1 MKRWRNGLSL
11 RWMRWHTAVS
21 QYDRVRPRRW
31 LAVIAALG
39 FTVGAFAQ
47 AQPDPLDAQLRSAMA
62 AVQISAAS
70 TSLIIRE
77 LDSGQTL
84 VSLHPDEPR
93 NPASVMKT
101 VTTFAALDLLG
112 PGYRWK
118 TEALI
123 SKRPD
128 ATGRIDDLYLR
139 GQGNP
144 FWVADDFNA
153 FVAAIYA
160 RGVRQI
166 DGNLVLD
173 RSYYDVPEGDP
184 AAFDDKP
191 HRVYN
196 MLPDPLTLNFGSLS
210 LLIVPNVAAH
220 RLDVQV
226 DPPVTTLGVDN
237 QITLQRKACKRRNI
251 RLRMNVEEDEAGF
264 TRAKLTGEF
273 PNRCR
278 EFELVR
284 VLLNS
289 VNQVVGAFDARWSEL
304 GGSWSG
310 GQREAAAPEDAIT
323 LYKQVSPPL
332 GDIIRSINKFS
343 NNVMTRQM
351 FLTIGAEQF
360 EAPATLAKARN
371 AVEQSL
377 SNNGIDTS
385 DLFVDNGSGL
395 SRDAR
400 VRASTL
406 IDMFDVAF
414 RHRYGSDFFAA
425 LPVPGVDGTLEAR
438 FDKGQF
444 VGQAHIKTGTLDHVI
459 AMGGLVQAHDGR
471 RYLVT
476 LIINQQDVHR
486 GSGLSFQKKLL
497 RLLVNR

>member
-1 MKRWRNGLSL
+1 
-11 RWMRWHTAVS
+11 MRSPTAAS
-21 QYDRVRPRRW
+21 RRRARDPRRW
-31 LAVIAALG
+31 LMIVAAFGLATGAIAQTAV
-39 FTVGAFAQ
+39 
-47 AQPDPLDAQLRSAMA
+47 DPLDAQLRSAM
-62 AVQISAAS
+62 SALKIAPES
-70 TSLIIRE
+70 TSIIIRE
-77 LDSGQTL
+77 LGSRRTL
-84 VSLHPDEPR
+84 VSLNPDTPR

-112 PGYRWK
+112 PGFRWQ
-118 TEALI
+118 TEALV

-128 ATGRIDDLYLR
+128 ATGRVDDLYLR
-139 GQGNP
+139 GGGNP
-144 FWVADDFNA
+144 LWVADDFNA

-166 DGNLVLD
+166 DGDLILD
-173 RSYYDVPEGDP
+173 RSYYDVPAGDR

-220 RLDVQV
+220 RLDVHV
-226 DPPVTTLGVDN
+226 EPPVTTLGIDN
-237 QITLQRKACKRRNI
+237 QIALQRKACKRRNI
-251 RLRMNVEEDEAGF
+251 RLRMNVDEDANGF
-264 TRAKLTGEF
+264 TRARLTGEF

-284 VLLNS
+284 VLLDS
-289 VNQVVGAFDARWSEL
+289 VDQLVGAFDARWNEL
-304 GGSWSG
+304 GGGWSG
-310 GQREAAAPEDAIT
+310 GQRESVVPEDAVA
-323 LYKQVSPPL
+323 LYKQSSPPL

-360 EAPATLAKARN
+360 EAPATLVKARE
-371 AVEQSL
+371 AVELSL
-377 SNNGIDTS
+377 TNNGIDTS

-406 IDMFDVAF
+406 VDMFDVAF

-425 LPVPGVDGTLEAR
+425 LPVPGVDGTLATR

-444 VGQAHIKTGTLDHVI
+444 VGQAHIKTGTLDHVM

-497 RLLVNR
+497 RLLVSR